1 MYWVSNMWNNV
12 VVKKLNTD
20 RNPDLCKFYSNLRWM
35 LCPALHL
42 NPLWCFLYQAYFWSG
57 NSVTISYYFQLHFMS
72 NYFMCF
78 FFSFLIVYSMIYPLF
93 FYNLSPSLCF
103 ITPSNPISSPENII
117 KYQLRIFL
125 ITPKH
130 LKNLFST
137 CTCYNCPRIFLIK

>member
-1 MYWVSNMWNNV
+1 MWNNV

-42 NPLWCFLYQAYFWSG
+42 NPLWCFLYQAYFWLVIQSLYHTTF
-57 NSVTISYYFQLHFMS
+57 SFTLCQTTLCVSSFLFLLYILWFIL
-72 NYFMCF
+72 F
-78 FFSFLIVYSMIYPLF
+78 FFIIYPHLYALSHLLILF
-93 FYNLSPSLCF
+93 PLLRILLN
-103 ITPSNPISSPENII
+103 TSS
-117 KYQLRIFL
+117 RIFL